1 MIKIVKDFLKKEK
14 KDRLMFFL
22 VCSTIANVLTAVA
35 KLFFALY
42 IPSFWF
48 FVNAGFS
55 FVLGMCRVLTFKSY
69 NTVKALDDEK
79 EKLKEEYK
87 NYSLNGVMLILL
99 GIVYFFVSSYMYYN
113 GTNTNMHEYI
123 TYFVALIAF
132 YSIGSA
138 IYGMVKYKRT
148 EEPII
153 KGIKITKF
161 ASALTSI
168 VLTQVVLL
176 DTFATQYDSTINGY
190 TGMGVS
196 IIVMVLGL
204 YMILGAKK
212 DNKIENATK
221 HYFGKQKEEKA

>member
-1 MIKIVKDFLKKEK
+1 MIKIVKDFFQIEK
-14 KDRLMFFL
+14 KDRLIFYL
-22 VCSTIANVLTAVA
+22 LCSMISNVIVAVV
-35 KLFFALY
+35 KFGLSLY

-48 FVNAGFS
+48 FVNSGFS
-55 FVLGMCRVLTFKSY
+55 FVLAMCRLLTVKSY
-69 NTVKALDDEK
+69 KKIRMLESEE

-99 GIVYFFVSSYMYYN
+99 GIVYFFVSSYMHYK

-123 TYFVALIAF
+123 TYLVALIAF
-132 YSIGSA
+132 YGIGSS
-138 IYGMVKYKRT
+138 IYGMIRYKRN

-176 DTFATQYDSTINGY
+176 DTYASKYDSRINGY

-196 IIVMVLGL
+196 LIIMIMGL
-204 YMILGAKK
+204 YMIVGVKNSIN
-212 DNKIENATK
+212 NK
-221 HYFGKQKEEKA
+221 